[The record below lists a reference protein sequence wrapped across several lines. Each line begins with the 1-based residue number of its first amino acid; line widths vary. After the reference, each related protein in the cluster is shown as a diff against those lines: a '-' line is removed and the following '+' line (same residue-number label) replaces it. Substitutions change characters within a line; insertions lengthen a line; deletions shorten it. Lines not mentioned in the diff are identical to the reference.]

1 MSAKPP
7 RVPPRRSKGT
17 CSSLRTIAP
26 RPGRYALAMRIAR
39 FSHSGEVSYGLVL
52 GPDRPAG
59 EAGRPAGEAGGPADG
74 TGTASG
80 TGSINGSGVNG
91 SAVNEGP
98 AADQLM
104 VAQLAGHPFGGRAED
119 IKLTGI
125 RYPLASVRLLA
136 PILPSKVICVGKNY
150 ADHAREMGT
159 EPPEEPVI
167 FLKPSTAVSGPGD
180 SIVRP
185 TDLSERV
192 DYEGELAVVIGRLC
206 RQVPAGRVLEV
217 IFGYTCANDVTA
229 RDLQARDGQ
238 WTRAKGFDT
247 FCPLGPWME
256 TGVDPADLELST
268 SLNGEVK
275 QHSRTSL
282 MLHGVAELIMAVSQ
296 VMTLLPGDVLLT
308 GTPAGVGPMGKG
320 DQVSVT
326 IEGIGTLTNPVTDRD

>member
-1 MSAKPP
+1 
-7 RVPPRRSKGT
+7 
-17 CSSLRTIAP
+17 
-26 RPGRYALAMRIAR
+26 MRIAR
-39 FSHSGEVSYGLVL
+39 FSRSGEVSYGLVL

-80 TGSINGSGVNG
+80 TGSANGSGVNG

-98 AADQLM
+98 TADQLM

-206 RQVPAGRVLEV
+206 RQVPAGRVPEV

-256 TGVDPADLELST
+256 TDVDPADLELST